1 MDRSHAAPDPSPD
14 QAPVADEA
22 TDGGVSI
29 APFCYENWEAA
40 ARGAPSSAAYEN
52 PIFSDAQIVGTADTG
67 YEPYQLIN
75 TISGGDRTR
84 PALILRVEDHRT
96 HPVAPLRGEKETN
109 TGRYHGG
116 DLADEIAALVSL
128 CLGIRAQSGNVTRV
142 FEPGGDPR
150 GTPVAYGRRD
160 PDPLVPPPRPTPILP
175 RELKENTHNL
185 DALAPLADLLS
196 LTPLQAVELVR
207 AARSYQEAMW
217 IAEGA
222 PETAWLL
229 FISALET
236 AANRWRSEEEDPT
249 TRLHI
254 SLPAVE
260 GLLRERGGDA
270 LVAEVAELLAPS
282 LAPTTKFINF
292 VLAFLP
298 KEPMERPPAF
308 YQLSW
313 KKSDMRRSLSKIYQH
328 RSDALHGGIPFPLP
342 MCDPPWIYDGVAAEI
357 PAYTHSTLGAVWNK
371 DDLPMFLHT
380 FEYITR
386 YVLLNWWRSLIET
399 AQRDS
404 KADGVDNAV
413 NATSKGNGA

>member
-1 MDRSHAAPDPSPD
+1 MSRALNASPRPKALIREVAIRMDKLHAAPDPSPPD
-14 QAPVADEA
+14 QPPVADEA
-22 TDGGVSI
+22 KGDSVSF

-40 ARGAPSSAAYEN
+40 AGDTPSLVAYEY

-67 YEPYQLIN
+67 YGPYQLIN
-75 TISGGDRTR
+75 TIAGGDRAR
-84 PALILRVEDHRT
+84 PALILRVEDH
-96 HPVAPLRGEKETN
+96 PVAPLRSEKETN

-128 CLGIRAQSGNVTRV
+128 CLGIRAQSGNMTRV

-150 GTPVAYGRRD
+150 GTPVAYGHRD
-160 PDPLVPPPRPTPILP
+160 PDPIVPPPRPTPILP

-260 GLLRERGGDA
+260 SLLRKQGGDT
-270 LVAEVAELLAPS
+270 LVAQVAELLAPF
-282 LAPTTKFINF
+282 LAPTTKFTNF

-313 KKSDMRRSLSKIYQH
+313 KKSDMKKSLSKIYKY

-342 MCDPPWIYDGVAAEI
+342 MCAPPPDIRWG
-357 PAYTHSTLGAVWNK
+357 GC
-371 DDLPMFLHT
+371 
-380 FEYITR
+380 
-386 YVLLNWWRSLIET
+386 
-399 AQRDS
+399 
-404 KADGVDNAV
+404 
-413 NATSKGNGA
+413 GNPCVHV